1 MPDNAQALLI
11 LVLAFLSAVFL
22 IESLY
27 YIWRTI
33 RSGGGRQTR
42 KRLRKLSAA
51 GTPNDAIPN
60 LLRREVLSSNSV
72 LNRIYLAIPRFHFI
86 DRLLERAAPNYSI
99 SRYLRM
105 CIVFGLTIYLLA
117 VYGVGTSGALGFL
130 IAFLSALFIPYQILK
145 YLAYRYVQQFNAQLP
160 DAIDFIGRSLRAGNP
175 LSASLKAVSEDMSD
189 PVASE
194 FRTTF
199 DEMKYGIE
207 VEQAMLNL
215 SRRTGSDEVRFFVTA
230 VLVQRTTGG
239 NLAKVLDRLS
249 AVMRARANTRREITV
264 LSTEMRYSAN
274 ILVVLPFFVAGAV
287 TFVDPGYLSTLF
299 ESSTGLILVALQL
312 VLIGIGYYII
322 QKMVN
327 FRI

>member
-1 MPDNAQALLI
+1 MPDNAQALMI
-11 LVLAFLSAVFL
+11 LVLAFMSAVFL

-27 YIWRTI
+27 YIWRSM
-33 RSGGGRQTR
+33 RSGGGQTR

-51 GTPNDAIPN
+51 GTSSDAIPN

-72 LNRIYLAIPRFHFI
+72 LNKIYLAIPRFHFI

-105 CIVFGLTIYLLA
+105 CFIFGLTIYLIA
-117 VYGVGTSGALGFL
+117 VYSVGTSNALGFL
-130 IAFLSALFIPYQILK
+130 IAFLSALIIPYQTLK
-145 YLAYRYVQQFNAQLP
+145 YLANRYVERFNAQLP

-215 SRRTGSDEVRFFVTA
+215 SRRAGSDEVKFFVTA

-239 NLAKVLDRLS
+239 NLAKILDRLS